1 MRCQFEW
8 LQVREDGLHPCQ
20 GFSRGTERAWCSCS
34 HTGCDRNWY
43 ERERVQYLQ
52 VAAWARPKQMSCH
65 CFSGVQFPN
74 SYKSRFGSYIPVQRI
89 TEFYSQ
95 EVIVGIELPS
105 TVSPATHPR
114 VGPFDF
120 DKRSLRRLSTLLPL
134 WQVTRWRDWRETN
147 RRNYVG
153 QVVFVFFFAGA
164 KWISFIDCSCRTCF
178 AWGWWTD
185 FL

>member
-74 SYKSRFGSYIPVQRI
+74 SYKSCFGSYIPVQSI

-95 EVIVGIELPS
+95 EVIVGLNCHQQYHQQLILPALDRLIS
-105 TVSPATHPR
+105 IK
-114 VGPFDF
+114 GPWGDCLHCFLCGRWQDGGIGGKRTKGTMW
-120 DKRSLRRLSTLLPL
+120 DKLL
-134 WQVTRWRDWRETN
+134 
-147 RRNYVG
+147 
-153 QVVFVFFFAGA
+153 FFF
-164 KWISFIDCSCRTCF
+164 CR
-178 AWGWWTD
+178 GKVN
-185 FL
+185 